1 MNRRKGIGLGVTLVI
16 VALLAVVGFTLAA
29 LTVGRLQLLGNLQNK
44 RRAHGLAM
52 SAIEAALGK
61 LNQQPQ
67 FGANGEAPAI
77 LVPGDGDNGARLT
90 FNPGEGRASINNLQG
105 LTPQGGV
112 PPASARLVAEARYG
126 GSTEVLEA
134 LVTQPVFP
142 FALACHGAIHSTQG
156 LIVATLAEDTPS
168 GRQNLLAD
176 PARYGKPANVLSN
189 GTGAQSIQILGPSTI
204 CGDLQSS
211 GRVDLSGTPIQILGE
226 LREDQDA
233 GSIPEIGLNQLVP
246 NSPQIIA
253 SAPSN
258 SPTLSGA
265 VVCSGPFVCTG
276 DLNLQGAS
284 LYVRGDLTVGG
295 ELRGSGTLTVEG
307 STHLRGSANLNSL
320 GRVAL
325 VSRGDVSL
333 EGSGPQRSYFKGV
346 VYTQGRLTAHGL
358 MVYGCLLGA
367 TPGPSTGPQLD
378 LQDCVVVQDTSP
390 LTNVSSAPRDATVLL
405 LLGNDSSGQI
415 GLTATVQLLTPQKIR
430 MRLVRSG
437 TTLSSSEE
445 VTVLEVN
452 PESTSEVNRFIRE
465 FQTVQPRMVSAILT
479 FAAQADPTQE
489 GTTTLPGMV
498 THINFP
504 QPENVQAE
512 LMELSNYLRSSS
524 TGSALF
530 DLNQFLRANE
540 RLRVASCRRVH

>member
-67 FGANGEAPAI
+67 FGTNGEAQVI
-77 LVPGDGDNGARLT
+77 LVPGDGNNGARLT

-105 LTPQGGV
+105 LTPQAGV

-142 FALACHGAIHSTQG
+142 FALACHGPIHSTQG

-333 EGSGPQRSYFKGV
+333 EGSGPQRSYFKGL
-346 VYTQGRLTAHGL
+346 VYTQGKLTAHGL

-367 TPGPSTGPQLD
+367 APGPSAGPQLD
-378 LQDCVVVQDTSP
+378 LRDCVVIHDSSP
-390 LTNVSSAPRDATVLL
+390 MRDSTFQPLRASALLFTGPDSSAQTGLQATV
-405 LLGNDSSGQI
+405 
-415 GLTATVQLLTPQKIR
+415 R
-430 MRLVRSG
+430 
-437 TTLSSSEE
+437 LSSSQRIGLRISQGQAGGDAALLD
-445 VTVLEVN
+445 LEVN
-452 PESTSEVNRFIRE
+452 PDDPGDVQRFVERLRV
-465 FQTVQPRMVSAILT
+465 TVPRAIGLTLT
-479 FAAQADPTQE
+479 FEPQAAPSAEEPPV
-489 GTTTLPGMV
+489 PGSV
-498 THINFP
+498 VYLGLTDSG
-504 QPENVQAE
+504 NVQSQ
-512 LMELSNYLRSSS
+512 LIDLRNYFTSSS
-524 TGSALF
+524 SSATFF
-530 DLNQFLRANE
+530 DLNQFLRPNE
-540 RLRVASCRRVH
+540 RLRIASCRRIR